1 MSHRSAVH
9 ELKTLVLSFH
19 SLLTIETV
27 EEERVRSLLIEVAND
42 LRLPFYEWSVTEGLR
57 RLRGATMDM
66 TQDAL
71 MALKN
76 IDRFDFDA
84 IYLFKDLAPHLSN
97 ANIARA
103 LRELAQKLVS
113 TRSMIVLTGS
123 PIELPADL
131 DALAVRF
138 ELQLPDEQELRELIR
153 SVIDSI
159 TARQPVRVDLSREDA
174 QRLVRSLSGLTLNQ
188 ARQVIAKAIVDDGRL
203 SADDIQMIIKRKG
216 ELLEQGGVLEF
227 FPAGTN
233 RFELGG
239 FERLKSW
246 LDSARVGFTPA
257 ARELNL
263 EPPKGI
269 LLVGVQGCGKSLAAK
284 FVARQWELP
293 LLKLDAGRL
302 YDKYIGETE
311 RNFRKATT
319 LAEAMAPVVLWIDEI
334 EKVFAQGGSGES
346 DGGLSHRLFGSFLT
360 WLQEKSAS
368 VFVVGAANDLMNVPP
383 ELLRKGRFD
392 EIFFV
397 DLPTPEERQK
407 IFRIHLALR
416 KQDPQQFDLAA
427 LAQGTEGFSGAEIEQ
442 VVISALY
449 RVLQQKQP
457 LTTQALIEAA
467 NSTVPLSIAR
477 REDIEEIRE
486 MAKGRFTPVARA
498 DSQST

>member
-123 PIELPADL
+123 PIELPSDL

-188 ARQVIAKAIVDDGRL
+188 ARQVIAQAIVDDGRL

-360 WLQEKSAS
+360 WRMFLRSCCARAALTRSSSSIFRRRRNDKKSFAFTLRS
-368 VFVVGAANDLMNVPP
+368 ANRTRSSSISQRS
-383 ELLRKGRFD
+383 RKGR
-392 EIFFV
+392 
-397 DLPTPEERQK
+397 K
-407 IFRIHLALR
+407 ASAAR
-416 KQDPQQFDLAA
+416 K
-427 LAQGTEGFSGAEIEQ
+427 SN
-442 VVISALY
+442 
-449 RVLQQKQP
+449 RW
-457 LTTQALIEAA
+457 
-467 NSTVPLSIAR
+467 
-477 REDIEEIRE
+477 
-486 MAKGRFTPVARA
+486 
-498 DSQST
+498 

>member
-1 MSHRSAVH
+1 MSQHSTAH

-42 LRLPFYEWSVTEGLR
+42 LRLPFYEWSVTDGLR
-57 RLRGATMDM
+57 RLRGASMDM

-76 IDRFDFDA
+76 MDRLDFDA

-103 LRELAQKLVS
+103 LRDLAQKLIS
-113 TRSMIVLTGS
+113 TRSIK
-123 PIELPADL
+123 
-131 DALAVRF
+131 F
-138 ELQLPDEQELRELIR
+138 ELQLPDEQELRELVR

-159 TARQPVRVDLSREDA
+159 STRQPVRVDLSRDEA
-174 QRLVRSLSGLTLNQ
+174 QRMIRALSGLTLNQ
-188 ARQVIAKAIVDDGRL
+188 ARQVIAQAIVDDGCL
-203 SADDIQMIIKRKG
+203 DAKDIQTIIKCKG
-216 ELLEQGGVLEF
+216 ELLEHGGVLEF
-227 FPAGTN
+227 FPVEGN

-246 LDSARVGFTPA
+246 LDSAKIGFTPA
-257 ARELNL
+257 ARDLNL
-263 EPPKGI
+263 EAPKGI

-319 LAEAMAPVVLWIDEI
+319 LAEALAPVILWIDEI

-360 WLQEKSAS
+360 WLQEKNAE
-368 VFVVGAANDLMNVPP
+368 VFVVGAANDLMSVPP

-397 DLPTPEERQK
+397 DLPTPGERQN
-407 IFRIHLALR
+407 IFRIHLMLR
-416 KQDPQQFDLAA
+416 KQDPAQFDLAA
-427 LAQGTEGFSGAEIEQ
+427 LAQATEGFSGAEIEQ

-449 RVLQQKQP
+449 HALQKKTP
-457 LTTQALIEAA
+457 LTTDALVEAA

-477 REDIEEIRE
+477 REDIEGIRE
-486 MAKGRFTPVARA
+486 MAKGRFTPVALA
-498 DSQST
+498 DSRST

>member
-486 MAKGRFTPVARA
+486 MAKGRFTPV
-498 DSQST
+498 S